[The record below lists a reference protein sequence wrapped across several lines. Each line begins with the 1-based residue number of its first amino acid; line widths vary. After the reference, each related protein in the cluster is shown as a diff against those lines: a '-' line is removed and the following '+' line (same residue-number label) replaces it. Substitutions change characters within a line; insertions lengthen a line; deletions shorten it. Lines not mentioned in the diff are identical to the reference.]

1 VVDERGGTGT
11 RFRAGRASMI
21 GLAALI
27 VVGGMPVGA
36 SAAVIAPDAPDAT
49 WQTGG
54 NSGSD
59 FTGSRVNSIA
69 VAPGRY
75 YVGGNFLN
83 VRPPG
88 GAFGA
93 GNVARNRLAAFDSS
107 GALVTSWNPNANGAV
122 NAVAVDPGSG
132 LVFVGGTFTSIG
144 GRPHTRLAAIDP
156 VTGAPTSWNPAP
168 NGQVDDLLVA
178 NGRLYVV
185 GRFTTMAGSSR
196 TRMAAFDLPGLGLNG
211 AWHPTADNTVS
222 SVAATDGTSTILVGG
237 HFTSVSGNASQPYLA
252 ALNATTGAVK
262 PIADHPPFYIDGIT
276 PTPTQV
282 FVAEGGPGG
291 KVQAFSWPA
300 GSLQWTAQFDGD
312 MQALVQ
318 RDGIVYAGGHQVAY
332 CVGGTGAGAPFVC
345 DQPLTRNKFAA
356 LDGATGALTS
366 WNPNANGPLGVFD
379 MEATPTGL
387 VAGGEF
393 SLVHGQRQQGFARFT
408 VGATADQLPS
418 TPANLTGS
426 IDPDGTTAHLSW
438 DPAIDDHGVDH
449 YAVYRSDVSSSTPL
463 GTSLTPN
470 YADLGLAPGTTFQY
484 QVRAVDTIGQLSS
497 ASAPFSLTTPGT
509 PPPPPPPGGFADN
522 FESGTLAAWTSS
534 TRIAAESGIGFG
546 GSYGAHAHPSGQTA
560 FAQKTLDSASS
571 SVTFEDHFDIV
582 SQGANWIDLI
592 KFRNTGGT
600 VIATLYVDKADNLQL
615 RNLVA
620 GTTFTSSSVASIGTW
635 HDVALK
641 VTVAGASGTSEVWLD
656 GVKVPQLSVTTN
668 FGTAQIGS
676 VQLGDTSA
684 RTYDIV
690 YDDVA
695 VTS

>member
-1 VVDERGGTGT
+1 MALRRGT
-11 RFRAGRASMI
+11 RHAGM
-21 GLAALI
+21 GVPLVLAMAMAI
-27 VVGGMPVGA
+27 VGIPVGA
-36 SAAVIAPDAPDAT
+36 SAATLAPDTPDAT

-54 NSGSD
+54 RSASD

-69 VAPGRY
+69 VTSSRY
-75 YVGGNFLN
+75 YLGGSFTN
-83 VRPPG
+83 VRPSG
-88 GAFGA
+88 GAFGS
-93 GNVARNRLAAFDSS
+93 GNVARNRLAAFDGS
-107 GALVTSWNPNANGAV
+107 GTLVASWNPNANGTV
-122 NAVAVDPGSG
+122 NAVTVDPGSG
-132 LVFVGGTFTSIG
+132 TVFVGGTFTSIG
-144 GRPHTRLAAIDP
+144 GKTHTRLAAIDP
-156 VTGAPTSWNPAP
+156 VTGVPATWNPAP

-185 GRFTTMAGSSR
+185 GRFTSIAGSSR
-196 TRMAAFDLPGLGLNG
+196 TRLAAFDLPGLTLNG
-211 AWHPTADNTVS
+211 AWRPTADNTVT
-222 SVAATDGTSTILVGG
+222 SVAAAVGSNTILVGG
-237 HFTSVSGNASQPYLA
+237 YFTSISGDGAQQHLA
-252 ALNATTGAVK
+252 ALDAANGAVK
-262 PIADHPPFYIDGIT
+262 SLANHPPYYIDGIT
-276 PTPTQV
+276 PTASQI

-312 MQALVQ
+312 MQALVH
-318 RDGIVYAGGHQVAY
+318 RDGIVYAGGHQLAY

-345 DQPLTRNKFAA
+345 DRPTTRRKFAA

-366 WNPNANGPLGVFD
+366 WNPDSNGPLGVFE
-379 MEATPTGL
+379 MEATATGL

-470 YADLGLAPGTTFQY
+470 YVDLGLAPGTTFQY

-509 PPPPPPPGGFADN
+509 PPPPPPGGFTDN

-546 GSYGAHAHPSGQTA
+546 GSFGAHAHPSGQTA
-560 FAQKTLDSASS
+560 FAQKTLGTASS

-582 SQGANWIDLI
+582 SQGANWIDLV

-600 VIATLYVDKADNLQL
+600 VIATLYVDKTDNLQL
-615 RNLVA
+615 RNLVV
-620 GTTFTSSSVASIGTW
+620 GTTFTSSTVASIGAW
-635 HDVALK
+635 HDVVLK

-676 VQLGDTSA
+676 VQLGDSSA